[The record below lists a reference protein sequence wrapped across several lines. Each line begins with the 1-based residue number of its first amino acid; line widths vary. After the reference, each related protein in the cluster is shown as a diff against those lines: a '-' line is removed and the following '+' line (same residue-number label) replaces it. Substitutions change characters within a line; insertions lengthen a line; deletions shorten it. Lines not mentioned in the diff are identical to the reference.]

1 MADERTIHVKL
12 AMADALGCFLIS
24 WIAFMVAMIGFD
36 QINFPNFTAVFTIS
50 NWVGIGLLIVAV
62 VAFFNENTLGSAIFG
77 VLGLFFIAFGQGL
90 SGIPG
95 DVFVGDT
102 YPGTFA
108 VGFVGLLLIVFGVV
122 SLLQPVKLLPILL
135 FVAGIGF
142 FMVALWW
149 QDQMGDTYEMMMGV
163 FMILTSFLAL
173 YIGMAVTML
182 TIKGKPVLPLL
193 IKA

>member
-36 QINFPNFTAVFTIS
+36 QINFPNFMAVFTIS

-95 DVFVGDT
+95 
-102 YPGTFA
+102 TFSSA
-108 VGFVGLLLIVFGVV
+108 THIQAPSPSG
-122 SLLQPVKLLPILL
+122 SL
-135 FVAGIGF
+135 
-142 FMVALWW
+142 
-149 QDQMGDTYEMMMGV
+149 DCY
-163 FMILTSFLAL
+163 
-173 YIGMAVTML
+173 
-182 TIKGKPVLPLL
+182 
-193 IKA
+193 